1 VGNLEENLPKLA
13 KEALKG
19 EDKVTRGLVTLLLQ
33 QVYAGQR
40 KSNLRQVV
48 QVALDTEIDKYLS
61 TGFVDIDDLE
71 AN

>member
-1 VGNLEENLPKLA
+1 MGNLEENLPKLA

-33 QVYAGQR
+33 QVYVGQR

-48 QVALDTEIDKYLS
+48 QAALDTEIDKYLS
-61 TGFVDIDDLE
+61 AGLLDIDDLE